1 MALIFL
7 VYFHPPL
14 MSLEA
19 STLNVNAVLE
29 DPKRAMTKM
38 NKHLSGL
45 RATLWTWS
53 AAVLMLLHSTA
64 TLAREESG
72 YLSSTSLPPTTG
84 GGVLTAVPLLV
95 GVVLVLLAL
104 LIWGATTLQQ
114 TKDALKEQR
123 QAYLQ
128 KLNELDT
135 AKRSAR
141 SAYQAKKDFLSNM
154 SHEFRTPLNAILGMS
169 QLALD
174 SGLEGKQKRY
184 IERVISSGNT
194 LLDALNTVL
203 AFTNVKA
210 GNLEIEWVE
219 CHVETLLSPVVK
231 SLGEQAAEKNL
242 QFHVLMDMAIPKL
255 IDADSVRITQV
266 LMALG
271 NNAVKFT
278 DVGEVT
284 LSIALES
291 RREDDV
297 NIRFSVHDTGLGIR
311 RKDLDEL
318 FLPFNQADNSTSR
331 RYGGKGLGLSLSRE
345 LVALMGGELN
355 ADSRWGEGSVFS
367 FTLPCQSGVNETSR
381 LGDTWS
387 GKLSAKSVLLVSSNM
402 SQLSATSDIFI
413 YAGATVSQC
422 RSLEELQEKES
433 SLTNGA
439 FDYLVAEWESLEHD
453 MLSFL
458 TSTLTRGDRTPSTII
473 ISGPNNGFD
482 VDETRPPF
490 SFKWVQKPVLPSA
503 LMDAVSMSDEKA
515 AEVLERKAESP
526 STHMRGNSAASAEL
540 RFLGGGSAPK
550 KAPEPELEVEDV
562 FDKEAMK
569 VDGKVVLLVEDNL
582 VNQEVAIGA
591 MEALPLEVLV
601 ANNGGEAVQ
610 MLKEHAV
617 DLVLMDMQMPV
628 VDGVTA
634 TKMIR
639 QELQLIELPILAM
652 TANTESHDV
661 AACREA
667 GMNGHI
673 AKPIDFNLLRST
685 LLEWLLKPTDSLGN
699 TRVTEKQDV
708 ALPQE
713 MPTAEETP
721 SVEEILKT
729 EETLKAEEM
738 PLVDEVPDEKSEPIV
753 EAPSTTP
760 PKPQSTEI
768 DAVTDVDT
776 ANMTPIEP
784 VSSLSPDALAT
795 EDATEENDAAQTNTT
810 GSSVSMMT
818 DEERTR
824 RRVGMDYDDTMFDM
838 MVDKIPG
845 INLREGVQRLG
856 GNKAK
861 YLKILSL
868 FLTSQAT
875 AMEQLLTSE
884 DTAEK
889 AILAHSCKGAGSN
902 IGATEIA
909 DYACGLEDKYNSGE
923 TVSESDVLT
932 LKNMIVSAI
941 DVFDDIVSQ
950 TAVVEAPVVEEEIK
964 PLDGYLV
971 EQLNSLQVSLQE
983 FDIEVQ
989 DKIGVLSKALPQWCH
1004 QMEEFKRLQD
1014 AINQFDFITAEEHLK
1029 DLKKKTG

>member
-1 MALIFL
+1 
-7 VYFHPPL
+7 
-14 MSLEA
+14 
-19 STLNVNAVLE
+19 
-29 DPKRAMTKM
+29 M

-45 RATLWTWS
+45 RATVLTWS

-64 TLAREESG
+64 ALAREESG

-95 GVVLVLLAL
+95 GLVIVLLAL
-104 LIWGATTLQQ
+104 LVWGATTLQQ

-219 CHVETLLSPVVK
+219 CNVETLLSPVVK

-242 QFHVLMDMAIPKL
+242 QFHVLVDMAIPKL

-318 FLPFNQADNSTSR
+318 FQPFNQADNSTSR

-345 LVALMGGELN
+345 LVALMGGELY
-355 ADSRWGEGSVFS
+355 ADSRFGEGSVFS

-381 LGDTWS
+381 LGETWS

-422 RSLEELQEKES
+422 RSLEELQEKET

-439 FDYLVAEWESLEHD
+439 FDYLVAEWEGLEHD
-453 MLSFL
+453 MVSFL
-458 TSTLTRGDRTPSTII
+458 TSTLTRGDKMPSTII
-473 ISGPNNGFD
+473 ISRTNNGFD

-503 LMDAVSMSDEKA
+503 LMDAVSMSDDKA

-526 STHMRGNSAASAEL
+526 STHMRENSAASAEL
-540 RFLGGGSAPK
+540 RFLGGGHSPPK
-550 KAPEPELEVEDV
+550 EPELEVEDV
-562 FDKEAMK
+562 FDAEAMK

-610 MLKEHAV
+610 MLKDQTV

-673 AKPIDFNLLRST
+673 AKPIDFNLLKNT
-685 LLEWLLKPTDSLGN
+685 LIEWLSKPAAESADANVS
-699 TRVTEKQDV
+699 EKKAVIEQQDV
-708 ALPQE
+708 VVVPAPLEKE
-713 MPTAEETP
+713 MAFATENGAIDNAKAAVVESEET
-721 SVEEILKT
+721 
-729 EETLKAEEM
+729 
-738 PLVDEVPDEKSEPIV
+738 PIV
-753 EAPSTTP
+753 EASIVEAPGVTP
-760 PKPQSTEI
+760 PEPLIAYAEVTPDTDTTNETEI
-768 DAVTDVDT
+768 EQA
-776 ANMTPIEP
+776 A
-784 VSSLSPDALAT
+784 SLSP
-795 EDATEENDAAQTNTT
+795 EVPAAEVAE
-810 GSSVSMMT
+810 SAISLMT

-824 RRVGMDYDDTMFDM
+824 RRVGMEYDDTMFDM
-838 MVDKIPG
+838 MLDKIPG
-845 INLREGVQRLG
+845 INLSEGVQRLG

-909 DYACGLEDKYNSGE
+909 DYACGLEEKYNTGE
-923 TVSESDVLT
+923 EVSENDVLA
-932 LKNMIVSAI
+932 LKSMIVSAI
-941 DVFDDIVSQ
+941 DVFDEIISQ
-950 TAVVEAPVVEEEIK
+950 TAVAETPVVEEEIK
-964 PLDGYLV
+964 PLDGYLI

>member
-1 MALIFL
+1 MALIFF

-38 NKHLSGL
+38 NKQLSGL
-45 RATLWTWS
+45 RATVLTWS

-95 GVVLVLLAL
+95 GVVIVLLAL

-271 NNAVKFT
+271 NNAIKFT

-318 FLPFNQADNSTSR
+318 FQPFNQADNSTSR

-433 SLTNGA
+433 SLTNGT

-453 MLSFL
+453 MVSFL

-503 LMDAVSMSDEKA
+503 LMDAVSMSDDKA

-540 RFLGGGSAPK
+540 RFLGGGHSPPK
-550 KAPEPELEVEDV
+550 EPELEVEDV
-562 FDKEAMK
+562 FDAEAMK

-610 MLKEHAV
+610 TLKEHAV

-639 QELQLIELPILAM
+639 QELQLTELPILAM

-685 LLEWLLKPTDSLGN
+685 LLEWLLKPTDSLGD

-721 SVEEILKT
+721 LV
-729 EETLKAEEM
+729 EETLKAEEVLKAEETA
-738 PLVDEVPDEKSEPIV
+738 LVDEAPDEKSEPIV

-760 PKPQSTEI
+760 PKPQSNEI

-776 ANMTPIEP
+776 ANVTPIES

-795 EDATEENDAAQTNTT
+795 EDAIEENDAQQTNTT

-884 DTAEK
+884 DAAEK

-932 LKNMIVSAI
+932 LKSMIVSAI

-964 PLDGYLV
+964 PLDGYLI

-1014 AINQFDFITAEEHLK
+1014 AINQFDFTTAEEHLK

>member
-29 DPKRAMTKM
+29 DPKCAMTKM

-45 RATLWTWS
+45 RATVLTWS

-64 TLAREESG
+64 ALAREESG

-95 GVVLVLLAL
+95 GLVIVLLAL
-104 LIWGATTLQQ
+104 LVWGATTLQQ

-219 CHVETLLSPVVK
+219 CNVETLLSPVVK

-242 QFHVLMDMAIPKL
+242 QFHVLVDMAIPKL

-318 FLPFNQADNSTSR
+318 FQPFNQADNSTSR

-345 LVALMGGELN
+345 LVALMGGELY
-355 ADSRWGEGSVFS
+355 ADSRFGEGSVFS

-381 LGDTWS
+381 LGETWS

-422 RSLEELQEKES
+422 RSLEELQEKET

-439 FDYLVAEWESLEHD
+439 FDYLVAEWEGLEHD
-453 MLSFL
+453 MVSFL
-458 TSTLTRGDRTPSTII
+458 TSTLTRGDKMPSTII
-473 ISGPNNGFD
+473 ISRTNNGFD

-503 LMDAVSMSDEKA
+503 LMDAVSMSDDKA

-526 STHMRGNSAASAEL
+526 STHMRENSAASAEL
-540 RFLGGGSAPK
+540 RFLGGGHSPPK
-550 KAPEPELEVEDV
+550 EPELEVEDV
-562 FDKEAMK
+562 FDAEAMK

-610 MLKEHAV
+610 MLKDQTV

-673 AKPIDFNLLRST
+673 AKPIDFNLLKNT
-685 LLEWLLKPTDSLGN
+685 LIEWLSKPAAESADANVS
-699 TRVTEKQDV
+699 EKKAVIEQQDV
-708 ALPQE
+708 VVVPAPLEKE
-713 MPTAEETP
+713 MAFATENGAIDNAKAAVVESEET
-721 SVEEILKT
+721 
-729 EETLKAEEM
+729 
-738 PLVDEVPDEKSEPIV
+738 PIV
-753 EAPSTTP
+753 EASIVEAPGVTP
-760 PKPQSTEI
+760 PEPLIAYAEVTPDTDTTNETEI
-768 DAVTDVDT
+768 EQA
-776 ANMTPIEP
+776 A
-784 VSSLSPDALAT
+784 SLSP
-795 EDATEENDAAQTNTT
+795 EVPAAEVAE
-810 GSSVSMMT
+810 SAISLMT

-824 RRVGMDYDDTMFDM
+824 RRVGMEYDDTMFDM
-838 MVDKIPG
+838 MLDKIPG
-845 INLREGVQRLG
+845 INLSEGVQRLG

-909 DYACGLEDKYNSGE
+909 DYACGLEEKYNTGE
-923 TVSESDVLT
+923 EVSENDVLA
-932 LKNMIVSAI
+932 LKSMIVSAI
-941 DVFDDIVSQ
+941 DVFDEIISQ
-950 TAVVEAPVVEEEIK
+950 TAVAETPVVEEEIK
-964 PLDGYLV
+964 PLDGYLI

>member
-1 MALIFL
+1 M
-7 VYFHPPL
+7 
-14 MSLEA
+14 
-19 STLNVNAVLE
+19 NVNAVLE
-29 DPKRAMTKM
+29 DPKCAMTKM

-45 RATLWTWS
+45 RATFLTWS

-64 TLAREESG
+64 ALAREESG

-95 GVVLVLLAL
+95 GLVIVLLAL
-104 LIWGATTLQQ
+104 LVWGATTLQQ

-219 CHVETLLSPVVK
+219 CNVETLLSPVVK

-318 FLPFNQADNSTSR
+318 FQPFNQADNSTSR

-345 LVALMGGELN
+345 LVALMGGELY
-355 ADSRWGEGSVFS
+355 ADSRFGEGSVFS

-381 LGDTWS
+381 LGETWS

-422 RSLEELQEKES
+422 RSLEELQEKET

-439 FDYLVAEWESLEHD
+439 FDYLVAEWEGLEHD
-453 MLSFL
+453 MVSFL
-458 TSTLTRGDRTPSTII
+458 TSTLTRGDKMPSTII
-473 ISGPNNGFD
+473 ISRTNNGFD

-526 STHMRGNSAASAEL
+526 SAHMRGNSAASAEL
-540 RFLGGGSAPK
+540 RFLGGGSSPK

-562 FDKEAMK
+562 FDTEAMK

-639 QELQLIELPILAM
+639 QELQLTELPILAM

-685 LLEWLLKPTDSLGN
+685 LLEWLLKPTDSLGDA
-699 TRVTEKQDV
+699 RVTEKQDV

-721 SVEEILKT
+721 LV
-729 EETLKAEEM
+729 EETLKAEEVLKEEET
-738 PLVDEVPDEKSEPIV
+738 PLVDEAPDEKSELVV
-753 EAPSTTP
+753 EVSSATTP
-760 PKPQSTEI
+760 EPQSTEI

-776 ANMTPIEP
+776 ANVTPIEP

-795 EDATEENDAAQTNTT
+795 EDATEDATEENDAEQTNTT

-902 IGATEIA
+902 IGAKEIA
-909 DYACGLEDKYNSGE
+909 DYACGLEEKYNTGE
-923 TVSESDVLT
+923 EVSENDVLA
-932 LKNMIVSAI
+932 LKSMIVSAI
-941 DVFDDIVSQ
+941 DVFDEIISQ
-950 TAVVEAPVVEEEIK
+950 TAVAETPVVEEEIK
-964 PLDGYLV
+964 PLDGYLI

>member
-515 AEVLERKAESP
+515 AEVLERRVESP

-729 EETLKAEEM
+729 EETLKTEEM
-738 PLVDEVPDEKSEPIV
+738 PLVDEAPDEKSEPIV

-776 ANMTPIEP
+776 ANMTPIEQ
-784 VSSLSPDALAT
+784 VSSLSPDAL
-795 EDATEENDAAQTNTT
+795 ATEENDAAQTNTT

-923 TVSESDVLT
+923 TVNESDVLT
-932 LKNMIVSAI
+932 LKSMIVSAI

>member
-1 MALIFL
+1 MSRLTTRFL
-7 VYFHPPL
+7 
-14 MSLEA
+14 
-19 STLNVNAVLE
+19 
-29 DPKRAMTKM
+29 
-38 NKHLSGL
+38 
-45 RATLWTWS
+45 
-53 AAVLMLLHSTA
+53 AAFSVMLMLMHSTA

-72 YLSSTSLPPTTG
+72 YLSSTALPPTSG

-95 GVVLVLLAL
+95 GILLVLIAL
-104 LIWGATTLQQ
+104 LVWGAITLQQ

-184 IERVISSGNT
+184 IKRVISSGHT
-194 LLDALNTVL
+194 LLEALNTVL
-203 AFTNVKA
+203 AFTNVRA

-219 CHVETLLSPVVK
+219 CNIETLLSPVAK
-231 SLGEQAAEKNL
+231 SLGEQAYEKNL
-242 QFHVLMDMAIPKL
+242 QFHVLMDMAIPKI

-278 DVGEVT
+278 EVGEVT
-284 LSIALES
+284 LSVALES

-297 NIRFSVHDTGLGIR
+297 NIRFSVHDTGVGIR
-311 RKDLDEL
+311 RKDLDGL
-318 FLPFNQADNSTSR
+318 FQPFNQADNSTSR

-345 LVALMGGELN
+345 LVALMGGELF

-387 GKLSAKSVLLVSSNM
+387 GELSAKNVLLVSSNM
-402 SQLSATSDIFI
+402 SQLSAISDIFI
-413 YAGATVSQC
+413 YAGATISQC
-422 RSLEELQEKES
+422 RSIDELREKES
-433 SLTNGA
+433 SLQNGSL
-439 FDYLVAEWESLEHD
+439 DYVVADWDSLEHD
-453 MLSFL
+453 MVSFL
-458 TSTLTRGDRTPSTII
+458 TSALTRSCKTPSTII
-473 ISGPNNGFD
+473 VCGPDNGFD
-482 VDETRPPF
+482 VDETRPSF
-490 SFKWVQKPVLPSA
+490 SFKWVQKPILPSA
-503 LMDAVSMSDEKA
+503 LMDAVSASDNKT
-515 AEVLERKAESP
+515 VESP
-526 STHMRGNSAASAEL
+526 ESKPESQPSHMSGNSAASAEL

-562 FDKEAMK
+562 FDQEAMK

-591 MEALPLEVLV
+591 MEVLPLEVLV
-601 ANNGGEAVQ
+601 ANNGGEAVD
-610 MLKEHAV
+610 MLKEHTV

-685 LLEWLLKPTDSLGN
+685 LLEWLLKPTDSLGD

-721 SVEEILKT
+721 LV
-729 EETLKAEEM
+729 EETLKAEEVLKAEET
-738 PLVDEVPDEKSEPIV
+738 PLVDEAPDEKSELV
-753 EAPSTTP
+753 VGVSSATTP
-760 PKPQSTEI
+760 EPQSTEI
-768 DAVTDVDT
+768 DAENDVDT
-776 ANMTPIEP
+776 ANVTPIEP

-795 EDATEENDAAQTNTT
+795 EEATEENDAEQTNTT

-909 DYACGLEDKYNSGE
+909 DYACGLEEKYNTGE
-923 TVSESDVLT
+923 EVSENDVLA
-932 LKNMIVSAI
+932 LKSMIVSAI
-941 DVFDDIVSQ
+941 DVFDEIISQ
-950 TAVVEAPVVEEEIK
+950 TAVAETPVVEEEIK
-964 PLDGYLV
+964 PLDGYLI

>member
-1 MALIFL
+1 
-7 VYFHPPL
+7 
-14 MSLEA
+14 
-19 STLNVNAVLE
+19 
-29 DPKRAMTKM
+29 M

-45 RATLWTWS
+45 RATFLTWS

-64 TLAREESG
+64 ALAREESG

-95 GVVLVLLAL
+95 GLVIVLLAL
-104 LIWGATTLQQ
+104 LVWGATTLQQ

-219 CHVETLLSPVVK
+219 CNVETLLSPVVK

-318 FLPFNQADNSTSR
+318 FQPFNQADNSTSR

-345 LVALMGGELN
+345 LVALMGGELY
-355 ADSRWGEGSVFS
+355 ADSRFGEGSVFS

-381 LGDTWS
+381 LGETWS

-422 RSLEELQEKES
+422 RSLEELQEKET

-439 FDYLVAEWESLEHD
+439 FDYLVAEWEGLEHD
-453 MLSFL
+453 MVSFL
-458 TSTLTRGDRTPSTII
+458 TSTLTRGDKMPSTII
-473 ISGPNNGFD
+473 ISRTNNGFD

-526 STHMRGNSAASAEL
+526 SAHMRGNSAASAEL
-540 RFLGGGSAPK
+540 RFLGGGSSPK

-562 FDKEAMK
+562 FDTEAMK

-639 QELQLIELPILAM
+639 QELQLTELPILAM

-685 LLEWLLKPTDSLGN
+685 LLEWLLKPTDSLGDA
-699 TRVTEKQDV
+699 RVTEKQDV

-721 SVEEILKT
+721 LV
-729 EETLKAEEM
+729 EETLKAEEVLKEEET
-738 PLVDEVPDEKSEPIV
+738 PLVDEAPDEKGELVV
-753 EAPSTTP
+753 EVSSATTP
-760 PKPQSTEI
+760 EPQSTEI

-776 ANMTPIEP
+776 ANVTPIEP

-795 EDATEENDAAQTNTT
+795 EDATEENDAEQTNTT

-902 IGATEIA
+902 IGAKEIA
-909 DYACGLEDKYNSGE
+909 DYACGLEEKYNTGE
-923 TVSESDVLT
+923 EVSENDVLA
-932 LKNMIVSAI
+932 LKSMIVSAI
-941 DVFDDIVSQ
+941 DVFDEIISQ
-950 TAVVEAPVVEEEIK
+950 TAVAETPVVEEEIK
-964 PLDGYLV
+964 PLDGYLI

>member
-515 AEVLERKAESP
+515 AEVLERRVESP

-673 AKPIDFNLLRST
+673 AKPIDFNLLRNT

-721 SVEEILKT
+721 LV
-729 EETLKAEEM
+729 EETLKADETQKAQET
-738 PLVDEVPDEKSEPIV
+738 PLVDEAPDEKSEPIV

-760 PKPQSTEI
+760 PMPQSTEI

-776 ANMTPIEP
+776 ANVTPIEP
-784 VSSLSPDALAT
+784 VSSLSPDAL
-795 EDATEENDAAQTNTT
+795 ATEENDAAQTNTT

-923 TVSESDVLT
+923 TVNESDVLT
-932 LKNMIVSAI
+932 LKSMIVSAI

>member
-1 MALIFL
+1 
-7 VYFHPPL
+7 
-14 MSLEA
+14 
-19 STLNVNAVLE
+19 
-29 DPKRAMTKM
+29 M

-45 RATLWTWS
+45 RATFLTWS

-64 TLAREESG
+64 ALAREESG

-95 GVVLVLLAL
+95 GLVIVLLAL
-104 LIWGATTLQQ
+104 LVWGATTLQQ

-219 CHVETLLSPVVK
+219 CNVETLLSPVVK

-318 FLPFNQADNSTSR
+318 FQPFNQADNSTSR

-345 LVALMGGELN
+345 LVALMGGELY
-355 ADSRWGEGSVFS
+355 ADSRFGEGSVFS

-381 LGDTWS
+381 LGETWS

-422 RSLEELQEKES
+422 RSLEELQEKET

-439 FDYLVAEWESLEHD
+439 FDYLVAEWEGLEHD
-453 MLSFL
+453 MVSFL
-458 TSTLTRGDRTPSTII
+458 TSTLTRGDKMPSTII
-473 ISGPNNGFD
+473 ISRTNNGFD

-526 STHMRGNSAASAEL
+526 SAHMRGNSAASAEL
-540 RFLGGGSAPK
+540 RFLGGGSSPK

-562 FDKEAMK
+562 FDTEAMK

-639 QELQLIELPILAM
+639 QELQLTELPILAM

-685 LLEWLLKPTDSLGN
+685 LLEWLLKPTDSLGDA
-699 TRVTEKQDV
+699 RVTEKQDV

-721 SVEEILKT
+721 LV
-729 EETLKAEEM
+729 EETLKAEEVLKEEET
-738 PLVDEVPDEKSEPIV
+738 PLVDEAPDEKSELVV
-753 EAPSTTP
+753 EVSSATTP
-760 PKPQSTEI
+760 EPQSTEI

-776 ANMTPIEP
+776 ANVTPIEP

-795 EDATEENDAAQTNTT
+795 EDATEENDAEQTNTT

-902 IGATEIA
+902 IGAKEIA
-909 DYACGLEDKYNSGE
+909 DYACGLEEKYNTGE
-923 TVSESDVLT
+923 EVSENDVLA
-932 LKNMIVSAI
+932 LKSMIVSAI
-941 DVFDDIVSQ
+941 DVFDEIISQ
-950 TAVVEAPVVEEEIK
+950 TAVAETPVVEEEIK
-964 PLDGYLV
+964 PLDGYLI

>member
-1 MALIFL
+1 
-7 VYFHPPL
+7 
-14 MSLEA
+14 MSLL
-19 STLNVNAVLE
+19 TTRFL
-29 DPKRAMTKM
+29 
-38 NKHLSGL
+38 
-45 RATLWTWS
+45 
-53 AAVLMLLHSTA
+53 AAFSVMLMLMHSTV

-72 YLSSTSLPPTTG
+72 YLSSTALPPTSG

-95 GVVLVLLAL
+95 GLLLVLIAL
-104 LIWGATTLQQ
+104 LVWGAITLQQ

-184 IERVISSGNT
+184 IKRVISSGHT
-194 LLDALNTVL
+194 LLEALNTVL
-203 AFTNVKA
+203 AFTNVRA

-219 CHVETLLSPVVK
+219 CNIETLLSPVAK
-231 SLGEQAAEKNL
+231 SLGEQAYEKNL
-242 QFHVLMDMAIPKL
+242 QFHVLMDMAIPKI

-278 DVGEVT
+278 EVGEVT
-284 LSIALES
+284 LSVALES

-311 RKDLDEL
+311 RKDLDGL
-318 FLPFNQADNSTSR
+318 FQPFNQADNSTSR

-345 LVALMGGELN
+345 LVALMGGELF

-387 GKLSAKSVLLVSSNM
+387 GELSAKNVLLVSSNM
-402 SQLSATSDIFI
+402 SQLSAISDIFI
-413 YAGATVSQC
+413 YAGATISQC
-422 RSLEELQEKES
+422 RSIEELREKES
-433 SLTNGA
+433 SLQNGSL
-439 FDYLVAEWESLEHD
+439 DYVVADWDSLEHD
-453 MLSFL
+453 MVSFL
-458 TSTLTRGDRTPSTII
+458 TSALTRSGKTPSTII
-473 ISGPNNGFD
+473 VCGPDNGFD
-482 VDETRPPF
+482 VDETRPSF
-490 SFKWVQKPVLPSA
+490 SFKWVQKPILPSA
-503 LMDAVSMSDEKA
+503 LMDAVSASDNKT
-515 AEVLERKAESP
+515 VESP
-526 STHMRGNSAASAEL
+526 ESKPESQPSHMSGNSAASAEL

-562 FDKEAMK
+562 FDQEAMK

-591 MEALPLEVLV
+591 MEVLPLEVLV
-601 ANNGGEAVQ
+601 ANNGGEAVD
-610 MLKEHAV
+610 MLKEHTV

-639 QELQLIELPILAM
+639 QDLQLTELPILAM

-673 AKPIDFNLLRST
+673 AKPIDFNLLKNT
-685 LLEWLLKPTDSLGN
+685 LIEWLSKPAAESADANVS
-699 TRVTEKQDV
+699 EKKAVIEQQDV
-708 ALPQE
+708 VVAPASLEKE
-713 MPTAEETP
+713 MVFATENGAIDNAKAAVVEIEET
-721 SVEEILKT
+721 
-729 EETLKAEEM
+729 
-738 PLVDEVPDEKSEPIV
+738 PIV
-753 EAPSTTP
+753 EASIVEAPGGTP
-760 PKPQSTEI
+760 PEPLVAHAEVTPDTETTN
-768 DAVTDVDT
+768 DKESEQA
-776 ANMTPIEP
+776 A
-784 VSSLSPDALAT
+784 SLSSEVPSA
-795 EDATEENDAAQTNTT
+795 EAAE
-810 GSSVSMMT
+810 SAISLMT

-824 RRVGMDYDDTMFDM
+824 RRVGMEYDDTMFDM
-838 MVDKIPG
+838 MLDKIPG
-845 INLREGVQRLG
+845 INLSEGVQRLG

-909 DYACGLEDKYNSGE
+909 DYACGLEEKYNTGE
-923 TVSESDVLT
+923 EVSESDVLA
-932 LKNMIVSAI
+932 LKSMIVSAI
-941 DVFDDIVSQ
+941 DVFDEIISQ
-950 TAVVEAPVVEEEIK
+950 TAVAETPVVEEEIK
-964 PLDGYLV
+964 PLDGYLI